1 MCQGSGFGVKAFPQ
15 ERFFVFLCFSGS
27 PTVWIF
33 LILSVLCHISPF
45 RVSSRLSTSVLS
57 LRTDDTARASAPS
70 LHLLWADKSAWAAS
84 WLIIAIQCDFCGE
97 CFWLCCP
104 LRFLSFPLTP
114 PVRRFPMVWK
124 LLLLHNPLLRMGVC
138 LEILYLHFCLYPLS
152 YLILKRLVCLSGYL
166 GSSTSI
172 QKLFCGS
179 LSTCRSFFF
188 FFFQI
193 FWYICAGESCLCPI
207 PPPSWDRPPFQYFFL
222 KSSSFCFYY
231 ALVLLCCP
239 LFPL

>member
-1 MCQGSGFGVKAFPQ
+1 MCQESGFGVKAFPQ

-33 LILSVLCHISPF
+33 LILSVLCRISPF

-84 WLIIAIQCDFCGE
+84 WLVIAIQCDFCGE

-172 QKLFCGS
+172 QKLFCFMYRWYFDVFMGEKVVSPSYSSTILGLPPKCWVLNQLFHSPLSPSLRGS
-179 LSTCRSFFF
+179 LVSLHFHV
-188 FFFQI
+188 I
-193 FWYICAGESCLCPI
+193 L
-207 PPPSWDRPPFQYFFL
+207 
-222 KSSSFCFYY
+222 YY
-231 ALVLLCCP
+231 YV
-239 LFPL
+239 